1 MAKTIWIWKG
11 KTLNTIMSEFKFKI
25 TQSSGYSYEY
35 TVRANEKLDAFA
47 KIKAYIN
54 ERYACSD
61 LIDYELV
68 LD

>member
-1 MAKTIWIWKG
+1 MT
-11 KTLNTIMSEFKFKI
+11 EFKFKI

-68 LD
+68 WD

>member
-1 MAKTIWIWKG
+1 
-11 KTLNTIMSEFKFKI
+11 MSEFKFKI

-47 KIKAYIN
+47 KIKAYII
-54 ERYACSD
+54 ERYASPD

-68 LD
+68 LE

>member
-1 MAKTIWIWKG
+1 
-11 KTLNTIMSEFKFKI
+11 MSEFKFKI

-54 ERYACSD
+54 ERYACPD

-68 LD
+68 CD

>member
-1 MAKTIWIWKG
+1 
-11 KTLNTIMSEFKFKI
+11 MSEFKFKI

-54 ERYACSD
+54 ERYASPD
-61 LIDYELV
+61 LIDYELIW
-68 LD
+68 D

>member
-1 MAKTIWIWKG
+1 
-11 KTLNTIMSEFKFKI
+11 MSEFKFKI

-35 TVRANEKLDAFA
+35 TVRANEKLDAFV

-54 ERYACSD
+54 ERYACPD

-68 LD
+68 WD